1 MSTKVSNLDKILSF
15 LRDKSSCDQSFNV
28 IFQCKDGQIRIQSLI
43 LIAASNF
50 WKNLL
55 LDNPDNDSFKVL
67 IPDIERNT
75 LDSILSVLYAG
86 FASNR
91 RNISSEVKTIF
102 PDLEIDVTAAD
113 FHEVTQTFPKLNEPS
128 AMTDRTCS
136 VCFQYFARKESCL
149 KHMQRMHTD
158 KNILFFCKICTGNF
172 KTKETLA
179 VHTKLKHADEGS
191 PIYKCKTCEKC
202 YRDEPSLKRHVQIN
216 NHQLPTSSSKLIK
229 PGYQKCTVCEKEV
242 GRLTFHME
250 KYHATEH
257 QTFPCNKC
265 EQKFDRKDVLYKHV
279 EKLHSNIN
287 INLPAAI
294 QELRVNEEEWKCK
307 MCGQSFY
314 SELEIEKHLQKRNCS
329 KDDAIKHYCQ
339 FCEKSYT
346 EKHNLTKHIKNKHTV
361 NENVT
366 CSKCGKTF
374 QQKSSLTRH
383 TKICVAE

>member
-1 MSTKVSNLDKILSF
+1 
-15 LRDKSSCDQSFNV
+15 
-28 IFQCKDGQIRIQSLI
+28 
-43 LIAASNF
+43 
-50 WKNLL
+50 
-55 LDNPDNDSFKVL
+55 
-67 IPDIERNT
+67 
-75 LDSILSVLYAG
+75 
-86 FASNR
+86 
-91 RNISSEVKTIF
+91 
-102 PDLEIDVTAAD
+102 
-113 FHEVTQTFPKLNEPS
+113 
-128 AMTDRTCS
+128 
-136 VCFQYFARKESCL
+136 
-149 KHMQRMHTD
+149 
-158 KNILFFCKICTGNF
+158 
-172 KTKETLA
+172 
-179 VHTKLKHADEGS
+179 
-191 PIYKCKTCEKC
+191 
-202 YRDEPSLKRHVQIN
+202 
-216 NHQLPTSSSKLIK
+216 
-229 PGYQKCTVCEKEV
+229 
-242 GRLTFHME
+242 ME

-265 EQKFDRKDVLYKHV
+265 EQKFDRKDVLYKYV
-279 EKLHSNIN
+279 EKLHSTVNR
-287 INLPAAI
+287 NLPAAI